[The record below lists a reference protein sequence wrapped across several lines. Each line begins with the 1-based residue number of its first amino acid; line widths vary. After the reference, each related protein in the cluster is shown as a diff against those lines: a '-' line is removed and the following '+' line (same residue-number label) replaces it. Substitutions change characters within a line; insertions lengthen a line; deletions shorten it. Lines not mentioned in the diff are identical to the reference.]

1 MKKIIQYLLPVI
13 CLLCISVLELKSQ
26 PSTSKSALDK
36 TAVKDA
42 LYGGSYLLPSGNII
56 CFYSSQK
63 AISAYEFDNKAVFVK
78 KHMNDEALA
87 LLSQV
92 QNEAQPVPEKPL
104 REFEEIKV
112 MFVGSSWGALK
123 LSLMNLYVKS
133 DNKFIYGADYETLE
147 EKKLKAEDT
156 WRTVSLGSRAIIPD
170 DLKEIMLKAENGKNM
185 RFSFKPIG
193 NQIMTPVDGTI
204 QSAGIITEKVNIRE
218 PSPYNASR
226 LVVFSVTGKDM
237 QESSNIHLMPNA
249 MQGVGN
255 GISTRNNFLVM
266 TMPLYAP
273 STVQA
278 HKELL
283 AKEEDR
289 NKLFIFEIDA
299 DNKVVNE
306 TSVHSP
312 LRMVNYQSIAT
323 PEKTY
328 VIGTGAEGRSWRQA
342 YMGQANLSGLS
353 LVVLDKEGK
362 LVTQKSYVDKEFSS
376 KYEMPGVK
384 GAKLMR
390 ITGGPHFYQAEKLS
404 NGNTFIL
411 GGSDAHLHGI
421 LLSAGDELINYYIFN
436 RADLTK
442 NSAYTHQMHVEGD
455 KVFLA
460 ISDQP
465 HGLSNQVNTSVSTNA
480 TKTRSTVSKSQLF
493 EIYHVSHLYTIDGN
507 TGKSEL
513 LALDKTQKGFHTL
526 GEKPAIF
533 AKDGIY
539 FAGRPDGPKGKNIAM
554 IKIPY

>member
-1 MKKIIQYLLPVI
+1 MKKITYLILPVVL
-13 CLLCISVLELKSQ
+13 LLCISVHELNAQ
-26 PSTSKSALDK
+26 PTTSKTALDK

-42 LYGGSYLLPSGNII
+42 SYGGTYMLPNGNFIS
-56 CFYSSQK
+56 FYGSK
-63 AISAYEFDNKAVFVK
+63 KGFSAYEFDNKANFVK
-78 KHMNDEALA
+78 KHLNDDAIAILGQSMTEVQPNTEKAL
-87 LLSQV
+87 
-92 QNEAQPVPEKPL
+92 K
-104 REFEEIKV
+104 EFENIQV

-123 LSLMNLYVKS
+123 LSLMDLYVKS
-133 DNKFIYGADYETLE
+133 DDKFIYGADYKVLE

-170 DLKEIMLKAENGKNM
+170 DLKEIMLKANNGKNM

-193 NQIMTPVDGTI
+193 NQIMTPIDGTI

-237 QESSNIHLMPNA
+237 QESNNIHLMSNA
-249 MQGVGN
+249 MQGVGS
-255 GISTRNNFLVM
+255 GMSARNNFLVM

-299 DNKVVNE
+299 ENKVIGE
-306 TSVHSP
+306 SSVHSP
-312 LRMVNYQSIAT
+312 LRIVNYQSVPT
-323 PEKTY
+323 PDKTY
-328 VIGTGAEGRSWRQA
+328 VIGTGAEGRNWRQA
-342 YMGQANLSGLS
+342 YMGQTALSGLS
-353 LVVLDKEGK
+353 LVVMGSDGK
-362 LVTQKSYVDKEFSS
+362 IVTQKSYIDKEFSS
-376 KYEMPGVK
+376 KFEMPGVK
-384 GAKLMR
+384 SSKPMR

-421 LLSAGDELINYYIFN
+421 LLSANDELINYYIFN

-442 NSAYTHQMHVEGD
+442 NSAYTHQLHVEGD
-455 KVFLA
+455 KVFLS

-465 HGLSNQVNTSVSTNA
+465 HGLSNQVNTSVSTSAN
-480 TKTRSTVSKSQLF
+480 KSRSTVTTSQLF

-507 TGKSEL
+507 TGKTEL

-526 GEKPAIF
+526 GAKPAIF

-539 FAGRPDGPKGKNIAM
+539 YTGRPDGPKGKNISM